1 MVAAKAR
8 AASPSTR
15 RSSASPDR
23 QGAGARG
30 ASASMRGRTLARRP
44 RASIRPCR
52 ILSSAINRAVF
63 FPPCPRGGIT
73 LPRSP
78 SRWNIHGAS
87 LPAPILRVRAY
98 PPPIDAGILT
108 SGLPLLVAVGPV
120 RQDPACCAVY
130 LDCNVRSTPSG
141 STADVP
147 QTAESS
153 NRGTPFGLSQPRV
166 HKLSLLLDLPLAI
179 ATLRYPTP

>member
-1 MVAAKAR
+1 MRLRSWPRPSRKHVA
-8 AASPSTR
+8 PSR
-15 RSSASPDR
+15 N
-23 QGAGARG
+23 RG
-30 ASASMRGRTLARRP
+30 GLATSDACP
-44 RASIRPCR
+44 PQLIAPC
-52 ILSSAINRAVF
+52 S

-98 PPPIDAGILT
+98 PPPIDAGLLT
-108 SGLPLLVAVGPV
+108 SGLPLLVAVGLV

-153 NRGTPFGLSQPRV
+153 NRGTLFEWSRLRARRLHSLSDSPPV
-166 HKLSLLLDLPLAI
+166 S
-179 ATLRYPTP
+179 ATL